1 MEILSQLPSW
11 LKNKY
16 FLSAGCLLAWMFFFD
31 DRDLVTTY
39 IKQPNE
45 LQELQVSKAY
55 YQKQIISTRLEL
67 DKLKSNAAT
76 IEQYAR
82 EKYRMKRDNEDLFL
96 IENSKK

>member
-1 MEILSQLPSW
+1 MEMLRQLPSW

-39 IKQPNE
+39 IKLPRELNE
-45 LQELQVSKAY
+45 LQASKAY
-55 YQKQIISTRLEL
+55 YEKQIVSTHLEL
-67 DKLKSNAAT
+67 DKLKTNAAT

-82 EKYRMKRDNEDLFL
+82 EKYKMKRDNEDLFL

>member
-1 MEILSQLPSW
+1 MEILRQLPAW

-16 FLSAGCLLAWMFFFD
+16 LLSAGCLLAWMFFFD

-39 IKQPNE
+39 IKQPTE
-45 LQELQVSKAY
+45 LRQLQASKDY
-55 YQKQIISTRLEL
+55 YEKQIISTRFEL
-67 DKLKSNAAT
+67 DKLKTNAAT

-82 EKYRMKRDNEDLFL
+82 EKYRMKRDNEDLFI

>member
-1 MEILSQLPSW
+1 MEILRQLPAW

-16 FLSAGCLLAWMFFFD
+16 LLSAGCLLAWMFFFD

-39 IKQPNE
+39 IKQPTE
-45 LQELQVSKAY
+45 LRQLQASKAY
-55 YQKQIISTRLEL
+55 YEKQIISTRFEL
-67 DKLKSNAAT
+67 DKLKTNAAT

-82 EKYRMKRDNEDLFL
+82 EKYRMKRDNEDLFI